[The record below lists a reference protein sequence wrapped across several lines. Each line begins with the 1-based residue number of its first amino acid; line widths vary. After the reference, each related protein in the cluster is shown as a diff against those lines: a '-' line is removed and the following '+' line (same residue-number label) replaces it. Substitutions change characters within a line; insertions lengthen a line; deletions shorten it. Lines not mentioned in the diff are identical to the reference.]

1 MTALRD
7 LWNPAGQPQPDP
19 RLAGLGEIL
28 AAVGAHR
35 PPVPWSAIRAL
46 DRALKPCDMK
56 RPVTDPASLV
66 DAALAAAGKDASK
79 ADRAIMVWALTDS
92 LKLHTMHVDAPGTML
107 PRPATGPDPRP
118 LSPAQIQARRQ
129 LQAYGEALA
138 IQGHDPVPLQWKV
151 AVLGLLRAGYGSE
164 SGLGLDDWHGF
175 SRDVVA
181 RALWNI
187 PANRLPSDEGAAFAQ
202 LVSCYG
208 PNTPGSVEGRE

>member
-1 MTALRD
+1 MT
-7 LWNPAGQPQPDP
+7 
-19 RLAGLGEIL
+19 
-28 AAVGAHR
+28 
-35 PPVPWSAIRAL
+35 
-46 DRALKPCDMK
+46 
-56 RPVTDPASLV
+56 RPVEDPASLV
-66 DAALAAAGKDASK
+66 DTALAAAGKVASK

-129 LQAYGEALA
+129 LQAYGETLA
-138 IQGHDPVPLQWKV
+138 IQGPDPVPLQWKV
-151 AVLGLLRAGYGSE
+151 TVLGLLRAGYGSE
-164 SGLGLDDWHGF
+164 SGLGPDDWHGF

-187 PANRLPSDEGAAFAQ
+187 PADRLPSDEGAAFAQ
-202 LVSCYG
+202 LVRCYG